1 MKAIYEREAY
11 GNVSIFINGR
21 IKLLNCSK
29 GKMSMCAKSL
39 QLCSTFCNPTD
50 CSPPG
55 SSVHGILQART
66 LEWVAMPS
74 FRGSSQP
81 WDQTCSS
88 CSSYIAGKFF
98 TTEPPGEAQR
108 ENTIFL
114 KFSEIIAI
122 CTVTISPNFQA
133 QIHWGEPACTPGGHV
148 SIWKIVPDESNWLRT
163 SLKYCSS
170 LTFYSPNTSP
180 AFFSLH
186 QHYNHIT
193 TVINNLY

>member
-11 GNVSIFINGR
+11 GNVSVFINGR

-81 WDQTCSS
+81 RDQTCSF
-88 CSSYIAGKFF
+88 CSSYIVGKFF
-98 TTEPPGEAQR
+98 YHWATRRSPKGKYYIPK
-108 ENTIFL
+108 IFRNHCYLYCHYFSKLPAPDSLGRTCLYSRRPCKHL
-114 KFSEIIAI
+114 KN
-122 CTVTISPNFQA
+122 CTR
-133 QIHWGEPACTPGGHV
+133 
-148 SIWKIVPDESNWLRT
+148 WKQL
-163 SLKYCSS
+163 
-170 LTFYSPNTSP
+170 
-180 AFFSLH
+180 A
-186 QHYNHIT
+186 
-193 TVINNLY
+193 